1 MKLNDIAEFVTDKI
15 SSSSISLDRYV
26 TTDSLLQNRRG
37 RETARNLPPMP
48 CALTHY
54 RQGDVL
60 IANIRPYLKKVWYAD
75 SEGGCSSDVLAF
87 RAKNGHCPSFLYT
100 VLMQDAFF
108 DYAMSGDKGSKMPR
122 GDKDQIM
129 RYELPTFTPMEEE
142 NIGNMMVDIM
152 SKININRQINDNLE
166 AMAKQLYDYW
176 FVQFDFPNEEGKP
189 YKSSGGAM
197 VWNEKLKREI
207 PQGWD
212 FCFLEN
218 LLTIRNG
225 RDHKHLADG
234 IYPVYGSGGEMRK
247 VSEYLYDGES
257 VLMPRKG
264 SLNNIMYVNEAFWTV
279 DTMFYSEMKLSNC
292 AKYIYYTIKDID
304 FTRWDSGT
312 GVPSMTSSTL
322 YSIKLVKPQNETLK
336 KFDEMISPL
345 FEHMKQISEQNVVL
359 TKQRDELLP
368 LLMNG
373 QATVNYHLSAST
385 CISFDI
391 SVLFLNFTNG
401 NSLYETIS
409 LDYQCFALP
418 LHSKENTHGNIQDD
432 KRLIQQRQ
440 RQGDKHARERF
451 LAFFY
456 KCTSTVHQAAFGNA
470 WCYRGYKGKVISES
484 K

>member
-1 MKLNDIAEFVTDKI
+1 MKIKDIVTFVSRSITPQKGVTYNLYSLPSFDNGKTFEVLDGAGIQSNKFDVPNKCILFNKLNVRFKRVWQINNQDENKIASTEFLPLVINEDVVDFQYCYYLLISDKI
-15 SSSSISLDRYV
+15 TNYLCGQNTNTSGSHKRIDPNNFLNIEVKLPKMSIQKQIGMTLSALDRK
-26 TTDSLLQNRRG
+26 
-37 RETARNLPPMP
+37 
-48 CALTHY
+48 
-54 RQGDVL
+54 
-60 IANIRPYLKKVWYAD
+60 I
-75 SEGGCSSDVLAF
+75 
-87 RAKNGHCPSFLYT
+87 
-100 VLMQDAFF
+100 
-108 DYAMSGDKGSKMPR
+108 
-122 GDKDQIM
+122 
-129 RYELPTFTPMEEE
+129 EL
-142 NIGNMMVDIM
+142 N
-152 SKININRQINDNLE
+152 KQINDNLE

-176 FVQFDFPNEEGKP
+176 FVQFDFPNEECKP

-207 PQGWD
+207 PKGWD
-212 FCFLEN
+212 FCFMEN

-322 YSIKLVKPQNETLK
+322 YSIKLVKPQNEILK
-336 KFDEMISPL
+336 KFDKMISPL
-345 FEHMKQISEQNVVL
+345 FKHMKQISEQNAVL

-373 QATVNYHLSAST
+373 QASVNYHLSA
-385 CISFDI
+385 
-391 SVLFLNFTNG
+391 
-401 NSLYETIS
+401 Y
-409 LDYQCFALP
+409 
-418 LHSKENTHGNIQDD
+418 
-432 KRLIQQRQ
+432 
-440 RQGDKHARERF
+440 
-451 LAFFY
+451 
-456 KCTSTVHQAAFGNA
+456 
-470 WCYRGYKGKVISES
+470 
-484 K
+484 